1 MKKKI
6 FSAFAAILVLVI
18 SVATLVA
25 CNPYKNTAIGG
36 GDASAAVESNGG
48 YVVKQGKYVYFI
60 NGFVGADADATWG
73 AATKQGIVRAE
84 MKEDGTID
92 NSTSKLLVPKS
103 IYNSSANG
111 GIAIFGEWVYYATPN
126 IDKDKSGTASTTNTD
141 FMRTKIDGS
150 VTQLIGTIG
159 TRSAEYIFTESR
171 VLYFDK
177 NTVSYI
183 DFAGMKTN
191 KNIGNG
197 QGAVK
202 GTLLENVASIAW
214 AYGSKEMFYVQNAPA
229 EYSYKNYNNLCA
241 INLDGTN
248 QRTLATIDTFLTEG
262 KKPENDQLNVFKYT
276 LSKMYVEQDG
286 SSTIYYTKTHN
297 EASTAKKD
305 GLFMAKAKDVKASE
319 KLLNKIGSTTLVPL
333 GYEEG
338 ALAYNANNKYC
349 WYNGTETENPDGTET
364 ENPVLVT
371 DASQTIWKVD
381 QEKGI
386 VYFSATS
393 SATALYK
400 ISYRGAT
407 DNISTVISEG
417 IKTDGLVLDFIGN
430 DFFFFATNDN
440 NYLHTIN
447 LLTFDKDA
455 KDAES
460 AYIGIGRPEKEDKTD
475 NK

>member
-126 IDKDKSGTASTTNTD
+126 IDKDKSGTASKTNTD

-159 TRSAEYIFTESR
+159 TRSAEYLFTESR
-171 VLYFDK
+171 VLYFTN

-183 DFAGMKTN
+183 DFTGMKTN

-214 AYGSKEMFYVQNAPA
+214 TYGAKEMFYVQNAPA
-229 EYSYKNYNNLCA
+229 EDSYKNYNNLCA

-276 LSKMYVEQDG
+276 LAKMYVEEDG

-297 EASTAKKD
+297 ESSKAVKD
-305 GLFMAKAKDVKASE
+305 GLFMAKAADVKTTE
-319 KLLNKIGSTTLVPL
+319 KPLNKIGSTTLVPL
-333 GYEEG
+333 GYKEG

-349 WYNGTETENPDGTET
+349 WYNGTETENP
-364 ENPVLVT
+364 VLVT

-381 QEKGI
+381 QKNGI
-386 VYFSATS
+386 VYFSATK

-400 ISYRGAT
+400 ISYKGT

-475 NK
+475 KK

>member
-1 MKKKI
+1 MKKKL

-18 SVATLVA
+18 SIATLVA

-36 GDASAAVESNGG
+36 GDATALVESNGG
-48 YVVKQGKYVYFI
+48 YIVKQGNYVYFV
-60 NGFVGADADATWG
+60 NGYVGADADATWG

-84 MKEDGTID
+84 VKEDGTID

-103 IYNSSANG
+103 VYNSSVNG

-126 IDKDKSGTASTTNTD
+126 VDKDKSGTASTTDTD

-159 TRSAEYIFTESR
+159 TRSSEYIFTSSR
-171 VLYFDK
+171 VLYFTN

-183 DFAGMKTN
+183 DFSGMKTN
-191 KNIGNG
+191 KNIDNG
-197 QGAVK
+197 QGATK

-214 AYGSKEMFYVQNAPA
+214 AYGSNEMFYVQNAPA
-229 EYSYKNYNNLCA
+229 EDSYKNYNNLCA

-262 KKPENDQLNVFKYT
+262 KKSENDQLNVFKYT
-276 LSKMYVEQDG
+276 LAKMYVEADG

-297 EASTAKKD
+297 EASTAKPD
-305 GLFMAKAKDVKASE
+305 GLFMAKAADVKASE
-319 KLLNKIGSTTLVPL
+319 KRLNHNGSTTLVPL

-338 ALAYNANNKYC
+338 ALAYNKENKYC
-349 WYNGTETENPDGTET
+349 WYNGTETENP
-364 ENPVLVT
+364 VLVS

-381 QEKGI
+381 KEKGI

-393 SATALYK
+393 SASALYK

-407 DNISTVISEG
+407 DNITTVISEG
-417 IKTDGLVLDFIGN
+417 IKTDGFVLDFIGN

-460 AYIGIGRPEKEDKTD
+460 TYIGIGRPEKEDKTD

>member
-1 MKKKI
+1 
-6 FSAFAAILVLVI
+6 
-18 SVATLVA
+18 
-25 CNPYKNTAIGG
+25 
-36 GDASAAVESNGG
+36 
-48 YVVKQGKYVYFI
+48 
-60 NGFVGADADATWG
+60 
-73 AATKQGIVRAE
+73 
-84 MKEDGTID
+84 
-92 NSTSKLLVPKS
+92 
-103 IYNSSANG
+103 
-111 GIAIFGEWVYYATPN
+111 
-126 IDKDKSGTASTTNTD
+126 
-141 FMRTKIDGS
+141 
-150 VTQLIGTIG
+150 
-159 TRSAEYIFTESR
+159 
-171 VLYFDK
+171 
-177 NTVSYI
+177 
-183 DFAGMKTN
+183 MKTN

-229 EYSYKNYNNLCA
+229 ENSYKNYNNLCA

-276 LSKMYVEQDG
+276 LAKMYVEADG
-286 SSTIYYTKTHN
+286 SSTIYYTKTHTLKS
-297 EASTAKKD
+297 EAVKD

-349 WYNGTETENPDGTET
+349 WYKGTETENPDGTET

-381 QEKGI
+381 QKNGI

>member
-1 MKKKI
+1 MKKKL

-18 SVATLVA
+18 SIATLVA

-36 GDASAAVESNGG
+36 GDATAPVESNGG
-48 YVVKQGKYVYFI
+48 YIVKQGNYVYFV
-60 NGFVGADADATWG
+60 NGYVGADADATWG

-84 MKEDGTID
+84 VKEDGTID

-103 IYNSSANG
+103 IYNSSVNG
-111 GIAIFGEWVYYATPN
+111 GIAIFGEWIYYATPN
-126 IDKDKSGTASTTNTD
+126 VDKDKSGTASTTDTD

-159 TRSAEYIFTESR
+159 TRSSEYIFTSSR
-171 VLYFDK
+171 VLYFTN

-183 DFAGMKTN
+183 DFSGMKAN
-191 KNIGNG
+191 KNIDNG
-197 QGAVK
+197 QGATK

-214 AYGSKEMFYVQNAPA
+214 TYGSNEMFYVQNAPA
-229 EYSYKNYNNLCA
+229 EDSYKNYNNLCA

-248 QRTLATIDTFLTEG
+248 QRTLATIDTFVTEG
-262 KKPENDQLNVFKYT
+262 KTPENDQLNVFKYT
-276 LSKMYVEQDG
+276 LAKMYVEQDG
-286 SSTIYYTKTHN
+286 SSTIYYTKTYTLN
-297 EASTAKKD
+297 SKTEKA
-305 GLFMAKAKDVKASE
+305 GLFMAKAADFKATE
-319 KLLNKIGSTTLVPL
+319 KLLNKISSTTLVPL

-338 ALAYNANNKYC
+338 ALAYNADSKYC
-349 WYNGTETENPDGTET
+349 WYNGTETENP
-364 ENPVLVT
+364 VLVS

-381 QEKGI
+381 KEKGI

-393 SATALYK
+393 SASALYK

-407 DNISTVISEG
+407 DNITTVISEG
-417 IKTDGLVLDFIGN
+417 IKTDGFVLDFIGN

-455 KDAES
+455 EDAES
-460 AYIGIGRPEKEDKTD
+460 TYIGIGRPEKEDKTD